1 MSKNIVLTDSSQNII
16 DPSYHLLTYNK
27 NYGNHRITPLH
38 HCKKENDGD
47 NNNNEIPRKNNINSK
62 KFIFSMKLDN
72 VLNDLKATRDKNYR
86 KISYTNVVNYL
97 DTRPLLLKDTKK
109 KPDWVDWLHKTNK
122 KYNDITLG
130 NFTKS
135 PNYSLTPYQTRN
147 RHRSIYRAVL
157 PLPARLP
164 APPPIPVIEKVDI
177 DVEINSLK
185 DLLQLCN
192 DYPLKSNVEYNIN
205 MKAIHDIKEPLT
217 ELDNMIG
224 LSPLKLSIMDQILYF
239 IQNLHQTDN
248 VKNND
253 FMHTV
258 IYGPPGTGKTEV
270 AKIMGKI
277 FSKMG
282 VLPRNIFK
290 KATRADL
297 IAGYLGQTALKT
309 KDLVKEC
316 LGGVLFIDE
325 AYALGNEEKRDS
337 FAKECID
344 TLCELLS
351 DHKNNLM
358 VIIAGY
364 EDELKNCFFDYNQG
378 LDSRFTWRFRTTDYT
393 SDELKAIFEKKVTD
407 AKWDFKN
414 NIPAS
419 WFSEKKDYF
428 KFFGR
433 DMETLFAKQNRS

>member
-1 MSKNIVLTDSSQNII
+1 MSKNVVLTDSSQNIV

-27 NYGNHRITPLH
+27 NYGNRIKTPFH
-38 HCKKENDGD
+38 QCKKENNVND
-47 NNNNEIPRKNNINSK
+47 NINDNVNDIPIKNNINSK

-72 VLNDLKATRDKNYR
+72 VLNDLKATRDDNYR
-86 KISYTNVVNYL
+86 KISYINVVNYL

-109 KPDWVDWLHKTNK
+109 KPDWVDWVHKTNK

-135 PNYSLTPYQTRN
+135 PNYALMPYQTRN
-147 RHRSIYRAVL
+147 RRRSVYRAIL

-164 APPPIPVIEKVDI
+164 PPPPLPVIEKVDI

-185 DLLQLCN
+185 DILQLCN
-192 DYPLKSNVEYNIN
+192 DYPIKSNVEYNIN
-205 MKAIHDIKEPLT
+205 MKAIHHIKEPLT

-239 IQNLHQTDN
+239 IQDLHKTDN
-248 VKNND
+248 IKNND

-282 VLPRNIFK
+282 ILPRNIFK

-297 IAGYLGQTALKT
+297 IAGYLGQTALKP

-316 LGGVLFIDE
+316 LGGVLF
-325 AYALGNEEKRDS
+325 Y
-337 FAKECID
+337 
-344 TLCELLS
+344 
-351 DHKNNLM
+351 
-358 VIIAGY
+358 
-364 EDELKNCFFDYNQG
+364 
-378 LDSRFTWRFRTTDYT
+378 
-393 SDELKAIFEKKVTD
+393 
-407 AKWDFKN
+407 
-414 NIPAS
+414 
-419 WFSEKKDYF
+419 
-428 KFFGR
+428 
-433 DMETLFAKQNRS
+433 